1 MKAAGKEWLKTWQ
14 REAPRFRR
22 IEDFGGLLFEANDAA
37 ALFRR
42 HLLSVCPA
50 ATKDM
55 FADVVTELLGD
66 FPAENSGLFKDS
78 G

>member
-22 IEDFGGLLFEANDAA
+22 IEDMDGLLFEANNAA
-37 ALFRR
+37 ILFRR

-50 ATKDM
+50 ATKNM
-55 FADVVTELLGD
+55 FAEVVTELLGE
-66 FPAENSGLFKDS
+66 FPAEKSGLFKESD
-78 G
+78 